1 VLVAWLR
8 SSPNYAE
15 IGAWYSQWKSLLP
28 AVGAP
33 LHPATARVRRL
44 MRKPQDV
51 LENGTVQHF
60 MSRALTLISMH
71 VQVRDGGGGD
81 VMVVVM

>member
-1 VLVAWLR
+1 M
-8 SSPNYAE
+8 
-15 IGAWYSQWKSLLP
+15 
-28 AVGAP
+28 
-33 LHPATARVRRL
+33 RRL